1 MHFVMCLIYSKL
13 FYLFIDASF
22 IVVVGCEFAQPKH
35 RGTLGLISDLTY
47 GLAYILT
54 GLIFYLNPNWRSFQL
69 YITLFHVFYLV
80 YAL

>member
-1 MHFVMCLIYSKL
+1 MNVPNIFKAENVFLVCSLSSLICG
-13 FYLFIDASF
+13 
-22 IVVVGCEFAQPKH
+22 VGCEFAQPKH

-54 GLIFYLNPNWRSFQL
+54 GLIFYLDPNWRSFQL